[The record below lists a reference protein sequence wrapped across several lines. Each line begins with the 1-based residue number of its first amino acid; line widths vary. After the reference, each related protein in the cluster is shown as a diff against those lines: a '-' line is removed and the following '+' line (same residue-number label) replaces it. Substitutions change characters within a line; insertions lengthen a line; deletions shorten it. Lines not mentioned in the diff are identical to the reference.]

1 MCYALVDWQDRD
13 VGGMPSRMSPSISLE
28 LGSSLDE
35 SQLLRDKIS
44 RLQQDREHLSA
55 QLSHY
60 REQAET
66 AQTDLAAE
74 RVSTDSHKHEVK
86 TPTPHHDQGSSRNL
100 LQDLQEPGLS
110 GCLQNL
116 ARILIASKDPARIQ
130 GF

>member
-1 MCYALVDWQDRD
+1 
-13 VGGMPSRMSPSISLE
+13 MPSRMSPSISLE

-74 RVSTDSHKHEVK
+74 RVSTDSHKYEVK
-86 TPTPHHDQGSSRNL
+86 TPIPHHDQGSSRNL

-110 GCLQNL
+110 
-116 ARILIASKDPARIQ
+116 
-130 GF
+130 